1 MIENNPSWPN
11 AIVPNRV
18 SNVDTSDSSK
28 TTGAE
33 NYQIPGTCKLFEHY
47 KNILIAEQN
56 LFWIYHV
63 EIFSRE
69 VASFFENT
77 EMYGQVANVP

>member
-1 MIENNPSWPN
+1 MIENNPSRPN
-11 AIVPNRV
+11 AIVPNGV
-18 SNVDTSDSSK
+18 SNVDTGASSS
-28 TTGAE
+28 TTDTE

-56 LFWIYHV
+56 LFWIDHV
-63 EIFSRE
+63 EIISRE